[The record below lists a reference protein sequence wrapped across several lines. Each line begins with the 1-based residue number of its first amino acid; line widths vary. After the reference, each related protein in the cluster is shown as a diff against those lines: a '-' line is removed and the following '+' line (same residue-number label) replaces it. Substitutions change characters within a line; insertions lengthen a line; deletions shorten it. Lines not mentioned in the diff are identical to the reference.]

1 MHSSLSS
8 NAALAVAL
16 PIVAVVVLVG
26 CAGPDRPLGPDPSG
40 VVSSGPMSA
49 SPTGSA
55 AAANEVVPEAAVDLV
70 RAPWQR
76 VEPVPGSAEV
86 LVHGTLSGGPP
97 CAVLGRVDLTETA
110 GSVTVTVWAGRR
122 PGADCAGPQPELGY
136 PYVTRV
142 RLASPLGSRTV
153 RDGAR

>member
-1 MHSSLSS
+1 MHSSRTGI
-8 NAALAVAL
+8 AALAVAL
-16 PIVAVVVLVG
+16 PVVAVVVLVG
-26 CAGPDRPLGPDPSG
+26 CAGPNRPAGPDPSG

-49 SPTGSA
+49 TPSA
-55 AAANEVVPEAAVDLV
+55 SGTAANEVVPEAAVDPV

-76 VEPVPGSAEV
+76 TEPVGGSAEL

-97 CAVLGRVDLTETA
+97 CAVLARVDVAETP

-153 RDGAR
+153 HDGAR